1 MPMEIQRMPHCVYLI
16 TPAARAANSKNRLGV
31 QMNPAISILL
41 FVLLLPFTSF
51 AQDIGHLTVREGNV
65 HVIRGTS
72 VLRAAEGMAMHVG
85 DIIETPDAAFAQI
98 ELSGGTVIAV
108 GPATKMYFLG
118 HAARAAEVVLLSGW
132 LKGQN
137 VAVSGTYKY
146 LTPLMSL
153 TTRDGTLVLHIAPSQ
168 SDVFVESGS
177 ANLSAESRG
186 GQVLKGG
193 QFVSRVPRKPPVVSA
208 RMSSEFTAAIP
219 IPFRDTLPARY
230 SRFAGKQV
238 EAPRDHDV
246 TYPEVAEWLA
256 APLAWRR
263 GMVSRFE
270 PRLSDAAFRS
280 SVDAHM
286 KQHPEWDPILHPE
299 KYQQKVHPASANA
312 VTPPGS

>member
-1 MPMEIQRMPHCVYLI
+1 METQRMPYCVYLI
-16 TPAARAANSKNRLGV
+16 TTAARAAKSKICLGFH
-31 QMNPAISILL
+31 MNPAIAVLL
-41 FVLLLPFTSF
+41 FVLFAQLTTF
-51 AQDIGHLTVREGNV
+51 AQDLGRLTVREGMV

-72 VLRAAEGMAMHVG
+72 VLRAAEGMGMHVG
-85 DIIETPDAAFAQI
+85 DIVETPDAAFAQI

-118 HAARAAEVVLLSGW
+118 HAARATEVVLLSGW

-137 VAVSGTYKY
+137 AAGSGAYKY
-146 LTPLMSL
+146 LTPLMSF
-153 TTRDGTLVLHIAPSQ
+153 TTRDGTLVLHILPSQ

-186 GQVLKGG
+186 GQLLKGG
-193 QFVSRVPRKPPVVSA
+193 QFVSRLPHKPPVLSA

-219 IPFRDTLPARY
+219 VPFRDTLPARY

-246 TYPEVAEWLA
+246 TYSEVAEWLA

-280 SVDAHM
+280 SVEAHL
-286 KQHPEWDPILHPE
+286 KQHPEWDPVLHPE

-312 VTPPGS
+312 VTPPGR